1 MSFYS
6 HPSASPIRS
15 RKATHQLIILST
27 LAPNHFLPGDG
38 TPVCSGHG
46 TVFFCEESPSKL
58 KGGLEEWQSHMD
70 SGPSGQ
76 MRAIKAASP
85 SHGGDKRSI
94 SEPLSKFTAPP
105 CPTGI
110 SGSSRKITPQTPGWG
125 SFTQLC
131 FLLSPMERKGLW
143 SSSANSETPVSS
155 CVTRNRSLRATWML
169 SLF

>member
-76 MRAIKAASP
+76 MRVIKAASL

-131 FLLSPMERKGLW
+131 FLLVSYGKERTVIFKCQQW
-143 SSSANSETPVSS
+143 NPSEQ
-155 CVTRNRSLRATWML
+155 LHYQE
-169 SLF
+169 